1 MEQTQN
7 TNINE
12 WIKTEIEEAK
22 KNTISGERLP
32 ALTLEEGKLTT
43 FVVDA
48 SKPFEKWTDLN
59 DNTVKKIIPVTHEG
73 VKKNFWLNT
82 KNPLYSKMLDLIL
95 GGKTEFK
102 ILRTGKLKETKY
114 NLVD

>member
-32 ALTLEEGKLTT
+32 SLVLEENKITMFT
-43 FVVDA
+43 VDV
-48 SKPFEKWTDLN
+48 SKPFEKWIDST
-59 DNTVKKIIPVTHEG
+59 DNTVKKILPVTHEG

-102 ILRTGKLKETKY
+102 VLRTGKLKETKY